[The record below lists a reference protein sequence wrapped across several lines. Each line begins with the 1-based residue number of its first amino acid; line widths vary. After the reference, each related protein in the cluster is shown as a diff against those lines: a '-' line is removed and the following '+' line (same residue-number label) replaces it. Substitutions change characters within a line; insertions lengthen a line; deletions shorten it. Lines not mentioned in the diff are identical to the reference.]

1 MMQLE
6 TQQLEKIKVTNEPAL
21 SLEHVAVG
29 YGRHVVLPDVNL
41 NLQRGSF
48 TGLLGANGSG
58 KSTILKTVL
67 GILPPVSGRIVLHPV
82 AGRSPVL
89 GYMPQRESLDP
100 IYPLSSFEVVLMGV
114 CGRVR
119 PGFRIGGEEKDWAH
133 QCLRETGA
141 DQLSRKLF
149 SELSGGQK
157 QRVLMARA
165 LATKPDILL
174 LDEPT
179 AGIDAVATKA
189 IMELLEK
196 IYETQRLTIVMV
208 SHDLTTV
215 REHAKGV
222 IWLHESRVLHGAVNE
237 LLTLD
242 KIQELLDL
250 ELR

>member
-1 MMQLE
+1 MTDE
-6 TQQLEKIKVTNEPAL
+6 VAL

-29 YGRHVVLPDVNL
+29 YGRRVVLPDVNL
-41 NLQRGSF
+41 SLQRGSF

-67 GILPPVSGRIVLHPV
+67 GIIPPLAGRIVL
-82 AGRSPVL
+82 SPVGGRPPVF

-114 CGRVR
+114 CGRVK
-119 PGFRIGGEEKDWAH
+119 PGSRISGTEKEWAH

-157 QRVLMARA
+157 QRVLLARV
-165 LATKPDILL
+165 LATKPDLLL

-179 AGIDAVATKA
+179 AGIDALATKA
-189 IMELLEK
+189 IMELLGK
-196 IYETQRLTIVMV
+196 IHAAQLQTIIMV

-215 REHAKGV
+215 REHAKAV
-222 IWLHESRVLHGAVNE
+222 IWLHDGKVLHGSVSE

>member
-1 MMQLE
+1 MTDELVLE
-6 TQQLEKIKVTNEPAL
+6 LQQL
-21 SLEHVAVG
+21 AVG
-29 YGRHVVLPDVNL
+29 YGRRMVLPDVSL
-41 NLQRGSF
+41 SLQRGSF

-58 KSTILKTVL
+58 KSTLLKTIL
-67 GILPPVSGRIVLHPV
+67 GVIPPLGGRIVLNPL
-82 AGRSPVL
+82 AGRLPVM

-114 CGRVR
+114 CGRVK
-119 PGFRIGGEEKDWAH
+119 PGYRIGSAEKDLAH

-179 AGIDAVATKA
+179 AGIDALATNA

-196 IYETQRLTIVMV
+196 IFDAKRQTIVMV

-222 IWLHESRVLHGAVNE
+222 IWLHEGKVLHGAVSE